1 MAMKS
6 KTYARNLKCCKT
18 RKFGLWISPDVRIV
32 KCMGLKFFR
41 HEATMKWQGIHIKY
55 FRKNLL
61 KSITWKAQEE
71 LGGNSES

>member
-1 MAMKS
+1 MIHKCMAMKS

-41 HEATMKWQGIHIKY
+41 HEATMK
-55 FRKNLL
+55 
-61 KSITWKAQEE
+61 
-71 LGGNSES
+71 